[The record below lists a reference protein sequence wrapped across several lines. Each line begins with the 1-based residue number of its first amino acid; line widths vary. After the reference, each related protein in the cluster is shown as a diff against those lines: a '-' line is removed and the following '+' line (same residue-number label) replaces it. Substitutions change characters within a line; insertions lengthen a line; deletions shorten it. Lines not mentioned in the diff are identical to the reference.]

1 MKTLLLR
8 PFWDPGVTATY
19 LNALSKTIRR
29 FGQIVVIKNKDED
42 QKLGIED
49 EENPLYREKSI
60 VRKIKYLFSPRPNIE
75 FIVAT
80 NDTWQKTVIKQIQ
93 SVDVVL
99 VHLAPRA
106 SPVQTDF
113 DDFAPSTTPRQSD
126 DELLRELIH
135 ETGTGQGLLR
145 ELDYCRLA
153 NSLSKVIVLTPAHFY
168 TRLQK
173 ALEIIEKYSHG
184 TYWRKTASGPVALS
198 PRLSALD
205 QSLSVLYDAQ
215 FIIPY
220 HTFDDR
226 LFRLRLKSAMLQLS
240 YGSKPIHSTSN
251 VPVGVPNTPINLPPD
266 DKKKLIRFSKI
277 ESLVKIPRGEIV
289 ELSFAEVVKIYPEIE
304 NENVLC
310 PRCQRGES
318 FMFWYQYGLEPIL
331 TKDKG
336 TYMRCQYCGHHD
348 YL

>member
-1 MKTLLLR
+1 
-8 PFWDPGVTATY
+8 
-19 LNALSKTIRR
+19 
-29 FGQIVVIKNKDED
+29 VIKNKDED
-42 QKLGIED
+42 QKLGMED

-60 VRKIKYLFSPRPNIE
+60 VRKIKYLFSPPPNIE

-80 NDTWQKTVIKQIQ
+80 DDTWQKTVIKQIQ
-93 SVDVVL
+93 SADVVL

-106 SPVQTDF
+106 SPVHADF
-113 DDFAPSTTPRQSD
+113 DDFAPSTTPRQYD
-126 DELLRELIH
+126 DELLHELIH

-153 NSLSKVIVLTPAHFY
+153 NSLSKVIVLIPAHFY
-168 TRLQK
+168 TRVQN

-184 TYWRKTASGPVALS
+184 TYWRKSASGLVALS

-205 QSLSVLYDAQ
+205 QSLSVLHHTR

-220 HTFDDR
+220 HTFGDR
-226 LFRLRLKSAMLQLS
+226 LFRSRLKNAMRQFS
-240 YGSKPIHSTSN
+240 YESKPILSTSN
-251 VPVGVPNTPINLPPD
+251 VPVGVPNTVINLPPD
-266 DKKKLIRFSKI
+266 GKKKLIRFSKI
-277 ESLVKIPRGEIV
+277 ESLVKVPRGEIV
-289 ELSFAEVVKIYPEIE
+289 ELSFAEVVEIYPEIE
-304 NENVLC
+304 NENIIC
-310 PRCQRGES
+310 PRCQRNKS

-336 TYMRCQYCGHHD
+336 TYMRCQYCGHDD